1 VVAPSQAKRLAHL
14 LTYTDLASLP
24 KPAWLIDKYFP
35 SKGVAWLIG
44 KTGVYKT
51 YLAASIACS
60 VAFTNDW
67 AGLRTE
73 HGRVIYIAAE
83 DIEGAAPK
91 FRAWGKYHNVDEN
104 AMDNLLVYEQ
114 ALNLGDTDKIKLFI
128 NDLKAQYGVNGF
140 RLFVIDTLA
149 QCSPGINENSKHEMD
164 VVVQNLDL
172 LWKTFN
178 CLVLVIHH
186 LGATT
191 ERIRGSSVMDGFSYG
206 TLKVEGVDERV
217 SLSDSKRRYGRT
229 QPTLYLDR
237 VDVPMG
243 YPGDDGEQVIEIV
256 LTRAQDQIQ
265 HTSNALTPRLI
276 EALQHIYASSGHRM
290 YQVPLREAMGM
301 TEAQRGNLANIVKQL
316 KDGEFIYPDPNQSGK
331 SKELIVTNK
340 GERELI
346 ALGIIEDPN
355 EFDFDLLRGELGLN
369 NNSASP

>member
-60 VAFTNDW
+60 VAYTNDW
-67 AGLRTE
+67 AGLRTK

-91 FRAWGKYHNVDEN
+91 FRAWGKHHNVVEN
-104 AMDNLLVYEQ
+104 AMGNLLVYEQ
-114 ALNLGDTDKIKLFI
+114 ALNLGDTDKVKLFI
-128 NDLKAQYGVNGF
+128 NDLKAQYDANDF

-164 VVVQNLDL
+164 VIVQNLDL

-186 LGATT
+186 MGATT
-191 ERIRGSSVMDGFSYG
+191 ERIRGSTVMDGYSYG
-206 TLKVEGVDERV
+206 TLKAEVVDERV
-217 SLSDSKRRYGRT
+217 SLSDGKRRYGAT
-229 QPTLYLDR
+229 QPALYLDR

-243 YPGDDGEQVIEIV
+243 YPGDDGQEVVEIV
-256 LTRAQDQIQ
+256 LTRAQNQIQ
-265 HTSNALTPRLI
+265 HMPGVLTQRQK
-276 EALQHIYASSGHRM
+276 EALAFIYGAQDHSMQQSNLMTLMHVGKSNMTYIIKPMVDSGFLGSTKVGRSTTLTVTDRGKLLLADQG
-290 YQVPLREAMGM
+290 YIENP
-301 TEAQRGNLANIVKQL
+301 TEAFDLYTL
-316 KDGEFIYPDPNQSGK
+316 
-331 SKELIVTNK
+331 SKEL
-340 GERELI
+340 
-346 ALGIIEDPN
+346 
-355 EFDFDLLRGELGLN
+355 GLSN
-369 NNSASP
+369 NGSSP